1 MPSLSFEGETH
12 DEIVQKVRRWL
23 ASVDGDLAGAMGAAD
38 VVNQSAELTKDAL
51 RVIAQSAP
59 GGVGESDLI
68 KALTTMGYK
77 ATDQTRE
84 ATLTALDAV
93 ETATGGSVVRRVA
106 SSGTKAVFEMN
117 TAIAKQLLKSV
128 TKD

>member
-23 ASVDGDLAGAMGAAD
+23 ASVDGDMAGAMGAAD
-38 VVNQSAELTKDAL
+38 VINQSAELTKDAL

-59 GGVGESDLI
+59 GGVGESELI

-84 ATLTALDAV
+84 AALGALDAM
-93 ETATGGSVVRRVA
+93 ETATGGSVVRKVA
-106 SSGTKAVFEMN
+106 TSGTKAAFEMN
-117 TAIAKQLLKSV
+117 QAIAKQLLKGFV
-128 TKD
+128 KE

>member
-23 ASVDGDLAGAMGAAD
+23 ASVDGDLSGAMGAAD

-84 ATLTALDAV
+84 TTLIALDAV